1 MAGGEAPRDVF
12 PHDRVVFFSDAVF
25 AIAITLLAIE
35 LHLPDAGLVERVGA
49 NEAWNETISLFI
61 AYAISF
67 LVLALFWTGHMQ
79 TWKHVT
85 RATGRLVW
93 CSVLQLMFVALM
105 PFATRV
111 YAEAF
116 HGGSRGSFA
125 FYSLVLAGVSL
136 FSWLARRMVVRQESL
151 REKLGKEQANW
162 LLWRGLVPLLVFAAG
177 IPLAFALPV
186 WLGGFVFALIFPL
199 TMVAKRLCFRP
210 TSAEPAA

>member
-1 MAGGEAPRDVF
+1 MGEGKAPRDVF

-35 LHLPDAGLVERVGA
+35 LHLPDAESIERVGA
-49 NEAWNETISLFI
+49 NAAWSETTALFI

-85 RATGRLVW
+85 RATSGLVW

-111 YAEAF
+111 YSEAF
-116 HGGSRGSFA
+116 YGGSRGSFA

-136 FSWLARRMVVRQESL
+136 FSWLSRRMVVRQENL
-151 REKLGKEQANW
+151 RERLGREQASW
-162 LLWRGLVPLLVFAAG
+162 LVWRGLVPLLVFAAG
-177 IPLAFALPV
+177 IPLAFVLPV
-186 WLGGFVFALIFPL
+186 WLGGFVFAMIFPL
-199 TMVAKRLCFRP
+199 TLLAKWLCFRP
-210 TSAEPAA
+210 TSAGPAA